1 MVALPFVSFEF
12 GFDRGLES
20 SAGHREKRLDKK
32 WHPMENALRAV
43 SAFPLR

>member
-1 MVALPFVSFEF
+1 MHCVAAL
-12 GFDRGLES
+12 DLTYRNK
-20 SAGHREKRLDKK
+20 EKRLDKK